1 MIRITKNG
9 FDLNKKRLDNGKT
22 LEVVGFGVGGS
33 IIKLQAPANKRGQRQ
48 GLMYEISKQHGNL
61 NHAYCITSYAS
72 QGKTYDRVFIAQPSM
87 TFAASDKK
95 QFYVSVSRGREAV
108 KIYTDDKEE
117 LLETINQDGDRMS
130 VHELE
135 DRASLKTQFKVQSK
149 TITPNINR
157 DDYEPDI

>member
-1 MIRITKNG
+1 
-9 FDLNKKRLDNGKT
+9 
-22 LEVVGFGVGGS
+22 
-33 IIKLQAPANKRGQRQ
+33 
-48 GLMYEISKQHGNL
+48 MYEISKQHGNL
-61 NHAYCITSYAS
+61 NHAYCITSYSS

-95 QFYVSVSRGREAV
+95 LFMSRSHGAGTV

-135 DRASLKTQFKVQSK
+135 DRAH
-149 TITPNINR
+149 
-157 DDYEPDI
+157 